1 MYALISICFLL
12 LHPLLLGSLDIPNI
26 YFGYA
31 IRIACFLIVISILG
45 HNKFSLTYLRVM
57 LFICVFNLILY
68 ISNVYLL
75 QFSKLLPS
83 FLPEL
88 TSWDSYTFKNYI
100 FYFAPIGLDGLNV
113 PYSSFVRN
121 IGIFWEG
128 GAYQYFLNIALI
140 FSLYVKKNPI
150 VSFPNL
156 IFVIS
161 IITTYSTTGYL
172 IMAVILASV
181 VMGKSSKR
189 MFL

>member
-1 MYALISICFLL
+1 MSILASGSLYYSSYSNPFLLLYFSICISALLLLKNFKLSKYYCLYALISICFLL

-128 GAYQYFLNIALI
+128 GAYQYF
-140 FSLYVKKNPI
+140 
-150 VSFPNL
+150 
-156 IFVIS
+156 
-161 IITTYSTTGYL
+161 
-172 IMAVILASV
+172 
-181 VMGKSSKR
+181 
-189 MFL
+189 